1 MKHIV
6 ISKNFINVVIIA
18 ISLLGLYFCF
28 TGGYGSDEDTLPMM
42 YVFEQRLGTGNF
54 ATSRFT
60 SFPVAEMGIG
70 FLAYF
75 FGSWAANLFTF
86 TFLIL
91 GLYFFY
97 LSLEIKKEIKNINI
111 FFLLTLTS
119 PILFF
124 DNLEPVDYSW
134 SFFFFSL
141 GLYFFS
147 RKKNE
152 LAILFFA
159 FSVGVR
165 INYILFVLIAIFYFD
180 TTYTIKKKLEIFII
194 TFIFSGMFYVPIWY
208 ENALTLNWLTAA
220 RPTDQGLIGIL
231 ARFFYKSYF
240 AIGTI
245 SFFIIFWHF
254 IKRIKEIKKINNIN
268 FLALLIFANL
278 LIFLWI
284 PAEFSYIQ
292 LFLVVMFFIVL
303 KSKNFTFIYLI
314 VFLNLLSWI
323 FVINP
328 IEVKHIDSSMCGEKN
343 AKSANINIQIEEG
356 FFMRYVNSRQMI
368 KCRIDNNSERGR
380 RILKGKSTRIK
391 N

>member
-1 MKHIV
+1 MM
-6 ISKNFINVVIIA
+6 ISKNLINTVIIT
-18 ISLLGLYFCF
+18 IILLGLYFCF

-42 YVFEQRLGTGNF
+42 YVFEQRLGAGQF

-86 TFLIL
+86 IFLII
-91 GLYFFY
+91 GLYFFF

-152 LAILFFA
+152 LAIMFFA

-165 INYILFVLIAIFYFD
+165 INYILFVLISVFFFNS
-180 TTYTIKKKLEIFII
+180 TYTIKKKLEIFII

-208 ENALTLNWLTAA
+208 ENALSLNWLTAA
-220 RPTDQGLIGIL
+220 RPTDQGLIGVL

-240 AIGTI
+240 AIGTL
-245 SFFIIFWHF
+245 SSFIILWYFV
-254 IKRIKEIKKINNIN
+254 KKIKNIQKIDNIN
-268 FLALLIFANL
+268 FLFLLIVANL

-292 LFLVVMFFIVL
+292 LFLVILLYIVFKL
-303 KSKNFTFIYLI
+303 KNFNFIYLI
-314 VFLNLLSWI
+314 VFFNLLSWI
-323 FVINP
+323 VIVDP
-328 IEVKHIDSSMCGEKN
+328 IEVKHIDNSRCGEKN
-343 AKSANINIQIEEG
+343 AKSAIIKVQIEEG

-368 KCRIDNNSERGR
+368 ECRIANSSERGR
-380 RILKGKSTRIK
+380 RILQGKSTRIK

>member
-1 MKHIV
+1 MM
-6 ISKNFINVVIIA
+6 ISKNLINTVIIT
-18 ISLLGLYFCF
+18 IILLGLYFCF

-42 YVFEQRLGTGNF
+42 YVFEQRLGAGQF

-86 TFLIL
+86 IFLII
-91 GLYFFY
+91 GLYFFF

-152 LAILFFA
+152 LAIMFFA

-165 INYILFVLIAIFYFD
+165 INYILFVLISVFFFNS
-180 TTYTIKKKLEIFII
+180 TYTIKKKLEIFII
-194 TFIFSGMFYVPIWY
+194 TFIFSGMFYLPIWY
-208 ENALTLNWLTAA
+208 ENALSLNWLTAA
-220 RPTDQGLIGIL
+220 RPTDQGLIGVL

-240 AIGTI
+240 AIGTL
-245 SFFIIFWHF
+245 SSFIILWYFV
-254 IKRIKEIKKINNIN
+254 KKIKNIQKIDNIN
-268 FLALLIFANL
+268 FLFLLIVANL

-292 LFLVVMFFIVL
+292 LFLVILLYIVFKL
-303 KSKNFTFIYLI
+303 KNFNFIYLI
-314 VFLNLLSWI
+314 VFFNLLSWI
-323 FVINP
+323 VIVDP
-328 IEVKHIDSSMCGEKN
+328 IEVKHIDNSRCGEKN
-343 AKSANINIQIEEG
+343 AKSAIIKVQIEEG

-368 KCRIDNNSERGR
+368 ECRIANSSERGR
-380 RILKGKSTRIK
+380 RILQGKSTRIK